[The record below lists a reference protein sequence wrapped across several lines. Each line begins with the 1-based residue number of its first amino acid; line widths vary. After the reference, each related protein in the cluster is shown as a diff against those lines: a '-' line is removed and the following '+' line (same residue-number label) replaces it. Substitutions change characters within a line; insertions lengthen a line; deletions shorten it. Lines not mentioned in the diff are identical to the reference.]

1 LSLLGRLAPN
11 DLERLSAY
19 VDGALTPRERS
30 TMDARL
36 EADADLRQ
44 ALAELRSVKA
54 SLAGLPE
61 YRLPRSFILRD
72 ADVRRRTPRAAFPAL
87 RFATIIASGLFVL
100 TTAIRWLPSS
110 GMALAF
116 RSAPPAAAELQA
128 EFGAA
133 ATETGLELRAEA
145 PAAAPEEGLMDSLM
159 AAPTPTADATACPT
173 CPTALTTAK
182 VDDAPELG
190 QSIDTADHEA
200 GDIAPLSAAQWL
212 LGLAALGLG
221 ALTLRARRG

>member
-1 LSLLGRLAPN
+1 LSLLSRLAPS

-44 ALAELRSVKA
+44 ALAELRSVKT

-61 YRLPRSFILRD
+61 YRLPRSFILRE
-72 ADVRRRTPRAAFPAL
+72 ADVRRRAPRPAFPAL
-87 RFATIIASGLFVL
+87 RFATIVAGALFVL
-100 TTAIRWLPSS
+100 TTAVRWMPSS
-110 GMALAF
+110 GMALAL

-133 ATETGLELRAEA
+133 ATETGLEFRAEA
-145 PAAAPEEGLMDSLM
+145 PAAAPEEGLADSLM
-159 AAPTPTADATACPT
+159 AAPTPTAAATACPA
-173 CPTALTTAK
+173 CPPALTTANA
-182 VDDAPELG
+182 DDAAELG
-190 QSIDTADHEA
+190 QSIDAADHEA
-200 GDIAPLSAAQWL
+200 GAVVPLSAAQWL
-212 LGLAALGLG
+212 LGLAALGFG
-221 ALTLRARRG
+221 ALTLRARHR